1 MAELLA
7 ELEYYKKEKELLDIR
22 MKKYKE
28 EPLDT
33 DNKSIQKHILLMK
46 LLIIVESQ
54 ENEIHRLRK
63 IIQKNNK
70 I

>member
-22 MKKYKE
+22 MKRYRE
-28 EPLDT
+28 EPMNT
-33 DNKSIQKHILLMK
+33 DNKSIKKNILLMK
-46 LLIIVESQ
+46 LLIIIESQ

>member
-1 MAELLA
+1 MAELLG
-7 ELEYYKKEKELLDIR
+7 ELEYYKKEKELLDTR
-22 MKKYKE
+22 MKRYRE
-28 EPLDT
+28 EYSNSDYVPTKKD
-33 DNKSIQKHILLMK
+33 ILLK
-46 LLIIVESQ
+46 QLFIIVESQ

>member
-7 ELEYYKKEKELLDIR
+7 ELEYYKKEKELLDTR
-22 MKKYKE
+22 MKRYRE
-28 EPLDT
+28 DP
-33 DNKSIQKHILLMK
+33 DNKTIKKNILLFK
-46 LLIIVESQ
+46 LLITIESQ
-54 ENEIHRLRK
+54 QNEIDRLRK

>member
-1 MAELLA
+1 
-7 ELEYYKKEKELLDIR
+7 
-22 MKKYKE
+22 MKKYRE
-28 EPLDT
+28 ESLDSDYVPT
-33 DNKSIQKHILLMK
+33 KKDILLK
-46 LLIIVESQ
+46 QLFIIVESQ